1 MDVPHCCRQ
10 LARKL
15 SETEKLATASTAY
28 KKDLL
33 QQNLA
38 KKDQEVQ
45 QANDRLRAA
54 DRQIKSE
61 HDLNSRLRTFSSLLC
76 LINFLLASVSCN
88 IHQHR
93 RSVLNQG
100 LLIHLQAG
108 FFPLN
113 MLHSS
118 SLSQAISGLLTPT
131 LCLKRCGRHTFI
143 EGVPILSVPAC

>member
-1 MDVPHCCRQ
+1 MDVQHCCRQ

-61 HDLNSRLRTFSSLLC
+61 HDLNPKT
-76 LINFLLASVSCN
+76 
-88 IHQHR
+88 
-93 RSVLNQG
+93 
-100 LLIHLQAG
+100 
-108 FFPLN
+108 
-113 MLHSS
+113 
-118 SLSQAISGLLTPT
+118 
-131 LCLKRCGRHTFI
+131 
-143 EGVPILSVPAC
+143 